1 MTVKPFTSGSA
12 TRRVPW
18 TDVATL
24 ERQEIDGL
32 KTTALTIGVV
42 AGVVVLLY
50 GLAIATLEDGVWGP
64 P

>member
-12 TRRVPW
+12 PHRIPW

-24 ERQEIDGL
+24 ERQKIDGL

-42 AGVVVLLY
+42 PAVIVALY
-50 GLAIATLEDGVWGP
+50 GLAVAALADAWGP
-64 P
+64 S